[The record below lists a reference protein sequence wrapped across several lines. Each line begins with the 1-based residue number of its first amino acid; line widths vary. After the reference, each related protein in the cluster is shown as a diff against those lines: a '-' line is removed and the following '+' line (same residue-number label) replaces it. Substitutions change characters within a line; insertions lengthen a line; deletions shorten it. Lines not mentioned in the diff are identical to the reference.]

1 VHRRA
6 SASHLIG
13 RNTDVAFVSSAA
25 VHVVLAPALIRLF
38 PDAPTRVDVEAD
50 TVATMI
56 AALDTRW
63 PGMGRMLSDE
73 RPAVRRHINIFVAG
87 DRATLS
93 TPLAPGAEV
102 YVLTA
107 VSGG

>member
-1 VHRRA
+1 MHCRA
-6 SASHLIG
+6 SASHLLG
-13 RNTDVAFVSSAA
+13 RNPDGAHVSPAT

-38 PDAPTRVDVEAD
+38 PDAPTRVDVTAD
-50 TVATMI
+50 TVADMI
-56 AALDTRW
+56 AALDARW

-87 DRATLS
+87 DRATLT